1 MFFFYPISKQ
11 NYNICI
17 TNMLVGLNYN
27 ECQVIQAKWYI
38 FYIHKSCLQNYRKF
52 ELSVASQLLINWP
65 ICILQIEF
73 LFLQSDPCDCL
84 CFQNVIQT
92 TMDTGH
98 NAPYPQPGYGHHVH
112 VHLPY
117 KPPSGQDNYIDPRRP
132 LDQVTCFKVHRV
144 KDRVV

>member
-1 MFFFYPISKQ
+1 M
-11 NYNICI
+11 
-17 TNMLVGLNYN
+17 
-27 ECQVIQAKWYI
+27 
-38 FYIHKSCLQNYRKF
+38 YIHKSCLQNYRNF

-65 ICILQIEF
+65 ICIFQIEF

-144 KDRVV
+144 KDRVVWYWMILFLCMAIYQSLIF